1 MRNCCLAVVVATF
14 VASGCNSAAAFTPQ
28 SSSFSSASATIS
40 SSSCCI
46 SPSLQLSINNN
57 DSNDD
62 IIHGGYTLLS
72 DGESNNNNVINRRRA
87 VQQFS
92 LAFLSSSIIL
102 ESQQQPANANDD
114 LFKSNPLTNPVF
126 EKLRIINQD
135 EADNIKYGGELESGS
150 AKPTAFDQYVQ
161 LLQPILIVDDDLNQ
175 IDKLLKEDRPKTK
188 DAYSSLFQQIDTIL
202 SKSLFD
208 KINFKKGKN
217 EHTFSF
223 SHDS

>member
-14 VASGCNSAAAFTPQ
+14 VASGCNSAAAFTPP
-28 SSSFSSASATIS
+28 SSSLSPASAIS

-57 DSNDD
+57 NNDSNDD

-72 DGESNNNNVINRRRA
+72 EGESNNNIINRRRA

-161 LLQPILIVDDDLNQ
+161 LLQPILIVDNDLTQ
-175 IDKLLKEDRPKTK
+175 INKLLKEDRPKTK

-217 EHTFSF
+217 EHTFS
-223 SHDS
+223 ST

>member
-1 MRNCCLAVVVATF
+1 MMRNCCLAVVTATF
-14 VASGCNSAAAFTPQ
+14 VASGCNSAAAFTPP
-28 SSSFSSASATIS
+28 SSSLSSVSATIS

-72 DGESNNNNVINRRRA
+72 EGGSNNNVINRRRA
-87 VQQFS
+87 VQNFS

-161 LLQPILIVDDDLNQ
+161 LLQPILIVDNDLTQ
-175 IDKLLKEDRPKTK
+175 INKLLKEDRPKTK

>member
-1 MRNCCLAVVVATF
+1 MRNCCLAVVTATF
-14 VASGCNSAAAFTPQ
+14 VASGCNSAAAFTPP
-28 SSSFSSASATIS
+28 SSSLSSVSATIS

-57 DSNDD
+57 DSNDN

-72 DGESNNNNVINRRRA
+72 EGESNNNVINRRRA

-161 LLQPILIVDDDLNQ
+161 LLQPILIVDNDLTQ
-175 IDKLLKEDRPKTK
+175 INKLLKEDRPKTK

>member
-1 MRNCCLAVVVATF
+1 MSNCCLAVVAVTF
-14 VASGCNSAAAFTPQ
+14 FASGCNSAAAFTPP
-28 SSSFSSASATIS
+28 SSSLSSASAFS

-72 DGESNNNNVINRRRA
+72 DGESNNNIINRRRA
-87 VQQFS
+87 VQKFS

-114 LFKSNPLTNPVF
+114 LFKSNPLTNPVL

-135 EADNIKYGGELESGS
+135 EVDNIKYGGELESGS
-150 AKPTAFDQYVQ
+150 AKPAAFDQYVQ
-161 LLQPILIVDDDLNQ
+161 LLQPILIVDNDLNH

-202 SKSLFD
+202 SNSLFD
-208 KINFKKGKN
+208 KINFKKGKLLQ
-217 EHTFSF
+217 FI
-223 SHDS
+223 